1 MTIFQLLAAALRQQT
16 DKMMSVPNLTLQM
29 REDIYK
35 VFLDEMDYHRGI
47 YGEPKS
53 MKPNDWDFSDKD
65 TIPLETALPE
75 H

>member
-35 VFLDEMDYHRGI
+35 VFLDEMNYHREI

-53 MKPNDWDFSDKD
+53 MKPNDWDFSKKD
-65 TIPLETALPE
+65 TIPIEEVLDDE
-75 H
+75 